1 MICYRED
8 IEDKMEWHYA
18 EVRDGIYVMVGGS
31 AATIMHVLKE
41 LIDAYNIDEKDF
53 SISVRAENR

>member
-1 MICYRED
+1 
-8 IEDKMEWHYA
+8 MEWHYA